1 MESEGRCPQADTDS
15 YGLEGLRPREENVV
29 MKPDM
34 SSSSYLH
41 PETGSDEANHF
52 LL

>member
-1 MESEGRCPQADTDS
+1 MESEGRSPQADTDS

-29 MKPDM
+29 MEPDM
-34 SSSSYLH
+34 SSSSHLH
-41 PETGSDEANHF
+41 PETGSSEANHF